1 MKIRGVAILAG
12 LLLAVSPASSH
23 EQIALTLKKLDAR
36 IQAAPGDLEL
46 RSRRAWL
53 LVDHGSAD
61 KAEEDIKAL
70 RDNAGRAEEGYFL
83 EATCFRHQWKPKEA
97 KASVLKSLALRSA
110 PGKHRL
116 LGEIER
122 DLGNLDAA
130 LSAMKEALVQGGGDE
145 VFVLLLDLHRAK
157 GSLPQEV
164 WKMAMAEY
172 PGHPAIMEGLYAF
185 CPPAPNGAGWMAK
198 CEDMTRM
205 AIATWWPE
213 SVDWRLRHARILLE
227 AGKAGQVGP
236 ILAEAL
242 ERLDAGSMNR
252 GGDAEAAMAKR
263 REVFVLMKAAQ
274 AVPAK

>member
-12 LLLAVSPASSH
+12 FLLAAFPASSH
-23 EQIALTLKKLDAR
+23 EQLDLTLKKLDAR
-36 IQAAPGDLEL
+36 IQATPGDLDL

-53 LVDHGSAD
+53 LLDHGFAD
-61 KAEEDIKAL
+61 KAGEDILAL
-70 RDNAGRAEEGYFL
+70 RADSKRAEEGYFL
-83 EATCFRHQWKPKEA
+83 EASRFRHQGKAKEA
-97 KASVLKSLALRSA
+97 KASLLKSLAIRSI

-130 LSAMKEALVQGGGDE
+130 LTAMNQALAQGGGDE

-157 GSLPQEV
+157 GSLPRTV

-172 PGHPAIMEGLYAF
+172 PGHPAIMDGLYAF
-185 CPPAPNGAGWMAK
+185 CPPAPEGAGWLAK

-205 AIATWWPE
+205 AVATWWPE

-227 AGKAGQVGP
+227 AGKAEQIGP
-236 ILAEAL
+236 LLAEAL

-252 GGDAEAAMAKR
+252 GGDAEAAMEKR
-263 REVFVLMKAAQ
+263 REVFALMKAAQ
-274 AVPAK
+274 AVKAK